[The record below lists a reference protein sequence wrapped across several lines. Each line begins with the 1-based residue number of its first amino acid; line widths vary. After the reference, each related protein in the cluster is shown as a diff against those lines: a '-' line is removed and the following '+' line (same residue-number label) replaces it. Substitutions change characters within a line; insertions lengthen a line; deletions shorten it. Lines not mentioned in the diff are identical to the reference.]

1 MPPLKLYASV
11 VGKFIVER
19 ELGDSVRDKVREST
33 IDAANQR
40 SGRTTILLETPP
52 DVSNT
57 KKRKDAPMFRKPVRA
72 ADKPKTIQPS
82 TNRPSPAPVH
92 VPKEGSSK
100 LRNHI
105 IHWLAMGERTEDQL
119 VGLVGKP
126 SLRAAVCNILAEVA
140 EPSSTPKSSPEHSI
154 KLYRL
159 KTAYWTEVRPY
170 EASMLT
176 DTERT
181 NMARAARFAFKSL
194 GIPESDPTWNR
205 VRYRSTASNFTTN
218 VPSTSSSGSATA
230 SMSEKQNKTDGP
242 KRGASTRDGKEK
254 KAKPKLDSEIM
265 MKDESLKASK
275 SQSNVKAGGST
286 HPSSGKS
293 LMTNEALIA
302 ASRKL
307 PGSGFKSSTGP
318 SLPASPKPSNPRPAV
333 GGTATKT
340 AVEAKP
346 VVGVSAQKVKAIRDE
361 AIASDTDRERRRER
375 GLERSRVHR
384 KDVEEGEHSEDS
396 IPLKRKKISRD
407 HQEHAGG
414 APQKRRKTESGA
426 LPAVSNVDGKDGH
439 SRPSNLE
446 KPRQK
451 VTQKESSPL
460 PPSILK
466 MRKYPSPLAPK
477 AAIRSPEKV
486 PTASSSSKPQAPAY
500 TASSKPSKSN
510 TGAKPRRRSPI
521 YTSSED
527 EATESRPSRSAAPPK
542 PLPTSSSSNS
552 HCHSSSAH
560 QASSTAHSRPRAVAP
575 RPLPTDRASLR
586 ARYNAS
592 YLEYL
597 GTFQKLYAQKGK
609 IDSLLK
615 NNELSTGSITDSDGD
630 VELMDQEEL
639 ASVAAEHKK
648 LHDELET
655 IQHIFTNPQK
665 GFSID

>member
-1 MPPLKLYASV
+1 
-11 VGKFIVER
+11 
-19 ELGDSVRDKVREST
+19 
-33 IDAANQR
+33 
-40 SGRTTILLETPP
+40 
-52 DVSNT
+52 
-57 KKRKDAPMFRKPVRA
+57 
-72 ADKPKTIQPS
+72 
-82 TNRPSPAPVH
+82 
-92 VPKEGSSK
+92 
-100 LRNHI
+100 
-105 IHWLAMGERTEDQL
+105 
-119 VGLVGKP
+119 
-126 SLRAAVCNILAEVA
+126 
-140 EPSSTPKSSPEHSI
+140 
-154 KLYRL
+154 
-159 KTAYWTEVRPY
+159 
-170 EASMLT
+170 MLT

-194 GIPESDPTWNR
+194 GIPESDPTWNHI
-205 VRYRSTASNFTTN
+205 RYRSTATNFTTN

-230 SMSEKQNKTDGP
+230 STSEKQNKTDGP
-242 KRGASTRDGKEK
+242 KRGASSRDAKEK

-293 LMTNEALIA
+293 STANEALIA

-318 SLPASPKPSNPRPAV
+318 SLPASPKSSNPRPTV
-333 GGTATKT
+333 GGTATKAT
-340 AVEAKP
+340 AEAKP

-375 GLERSRVHR
+375 GLERSMVHR
-384 KDVEEGEHSEDS
+384 KDVEEGERSEDS

-407 HQEHAGG
+407 HQDHAGA

-426 LPAVSNVDGKDGH
+426 LSAVSNVDGKDGH
-439 SRPSNLE
+439 SRPLNLE

-460 PPSILK
+460 PPSIPK
-466 MRKYPSPLAPK
+466 MRKYPSPMAPK
-477 AAIRSPEKV
+477 AAIRSPEKL

-500 TASSKPSKSN
+500 TTSSKPSKSN

-527 EATESRPSRSAAPPK
+527 EATETRPSRSTAPPK
-542 PLPTSSSSNS
+542 PLLTSSTSNSHSSSSS
-552 HCHSSSAH
+552 TH

-575 RPLPTDRASLR
+575 RPLPTDHASLR
-586 ARYNAS
+586 ARYSAS

-597 GTFQKLYAQKGK
+597 GTFQKLCAQKGK

-639 ASVAAEHKK
+639 ASLAAEHKK

-655 IQHIFTNPQK
+655 IQHIFTKPQK

>member
-1 MPPLKLYASV
+1 
-11 VGKFIVER
+11 
-19 ELGDSVRDKVREST
+19 
-33 IDAANQR
+33 
-40 SGRTTILLETPP
+40 
-52 DVSNT
+52 
-57 KKRKDAPMFRKPVRA
+57 
-72 ADKPKTIQPS
+72 
-82 TNRPSPAPVH
+82 
-92 VPKEGSSK
+92 
-100 LRNHI
+100 
-105 IHWLAMGERTEDQL
+105 
-119 VGLVGKP
+119 
-126 SLRAAVCNILAEVA
+126 
-140 EPSSTPKSSPEHSI
+140 
-154 KLYRL
+154 
-159 KTAYWTEVRPY
+159 
-170 EASMLT
+170 MLT

-194 GIPESDPTWNR
+194 GIPESDPTWNHI
-205 VRYRSTASNFTTN
+205 RYRSTATNFTTN
-218 VPSTSSSGSATA
+218 VPSTSSSGSAMT
-230 SMSEKQNKTDGP
+230 SMSEKQNKTDVP
-242 KRGASTRDGKEK
+242 KRGASSRDAKEK
-254 KAKPKLDSEIM
+254 KAKSKLDSEIM

-275 SQSNVKAGGST
+275 TQSNVKAGGST

-293 LMTNEALIA
+293 STANEALIA

-307 PGSGFKSSTGP
+307 PGSGFQSTTGP
-318 SLPASPKPSNPRPAV
+318 SLPASPKSSNPRPAM
-333 GGTATKT
+333 GGTATKAT
-340 AVEAKP
+340 AEAKP
-346 VVGVSAQKVKAIRDE
+346 VVGVSVQKVKAIRDD

-375 GLERSRVHR
+375 VLEKSMAHR

-407 HQEHAGG
+407 HQDHAGA

-439 SRPSNLE
+439 SRPE

-460 PPSILK
+460 PPSIPK
-466 MRKYPSPLAPK
+466 MRKYPSPMAPK

-486 PTASSSSKPQAPAY
+486 ATASSSSKPHNPAY

-527 EATESRPSRSAAPPK
+527 EATETRPSRSAAPPK
-542 PLPTSSSSNS
+542 PLPTSSSTSNS
-552 HCHSSSAH
+552 HSSSSSTH

-575 RPLPTDRASLR
+575 RPLPTDHASLR

-597 GTFQKLYAQKGK
+597 GTFQKLYTQKGK

-615 NNELSTGSITDSDGD
+615 SNELSTGSITDSDG
-630 VELMDQEEL
+630 ELMDQEEL
-639 ASVAAEHKK
+639 ASLAAEHRK

-655 IQHIFTNPQK
+655 IQHIFTKPQN

>member
-1 MPPLKLYASV
+1 
-11 VGKFIVER
+11 
-19 ELGDSVRDKVREST
+19 
-33 IDAANQR
+33 
-40 SGRTTILLETPP
+40 
-52 DVSNT
+52 
-57 KKRKDAPMFRKPVRA
+57 
-72 ADKPKTIQPS
+72 
-82 TNRPSPAPVH
+82 
-92 VPKEGSSK
+92 
-100 LRNHI
+100 
-105 IHWLAMGERTEDQL
+105 
-119 VGLVGKP
+119 
-126 SLRAAVCNILAEVA
+126 
-140 EPSSTPKSSPEHSI
+140 
-154 KLYRL
+154 
-159 KTAYWTEVRPY
+159 
-170 EASMLT
+170 MLT

-194 GIPESDPTWNR
+194 GIPESDPTWSHI
-205 VRYRSTASNFTTN
+205 RYRSTATNFTTN
-218 VPSTSSSGSATA
+218 VPSTSSSGSAMA

-242 KRGASTRDGKEK
+242 KRGASSRDAKEK
-254 KAKPKLDSEIM
+254 KANPKLDSEIM

-293 LMTNEALIA
+293 STANEALIA

-307 PGSGFKSSTGP
+307 PGSGFKTSTGP
-318 SLPASPKPSNPRPAV
+318 SLPASPKSSNPRPVV
-333 GGTATKT
+333 GGTATSLTKAT
-340 AVEAKP
+340 AEAKP

-375 GLERSRVHR
+375 GLERSMVHR
-384 KDVEEGEHSEDS
+384 KNVEEGEHSEDS

-407 HQEHAGG
+407 HQDHAAA

-439 SRPSNLE
+439 SRPFNLE

-451 VTQKESSPL
+451 VTQKGSSPL
-460 PPSILK
+460 PPPK
-466 MRKYPSPLAPK
+466 MRKYPSPMAPK

-486 PTASSSSKPQAPAY
+486 PTASSSSKPQAPAH

-510 TGAKPRRRSPI
+510 TSAKPRRRSPI

-527 EATESRPSRSAAPPK
+527 EAAETRPSRSAAPPK
-542 PLPTSSSSNS
+542 PLPTSSTSNLHS
-552 HCHSSSAH
+552 YSSSTH

-575 RPLPTDRASLR
+575 RPLPADHASLR

-597 GTFQKLYAQKGK
+597 GMFQKLCAQKGK

-615 NNELSTGSITDSDGD
+615 NNELRSTGSITDSDGD

-639 ASVAAEHKK
+639 ASLAAEHRK

-655 IQHIFTNPQK
+655 IQHIFTKPQK
-665 GFSID
+665 GLSID